1 MHKAAGRYVDRNA
14 LLKSLNDQADQLTH
28 PSIANKVDGESLPKW
43 LKLAEKED
51 LGASNLGK
59 PSSRQ
64 DAVLLA
70 KWFKDIMEMV
80 ELESQSTKREAH
92 AQQKLF
98 PNQKQ
103 SENEL
108 IQSEVY
114 LLTQVAHNIAI
125 KEVTRQVSVQCVERG
140 VLLKSIFDSYVRLI
154 DFIFQDSFHQRRMM
168 AKAFAKAT

>member
-1 MHKAAGRYVDRNA
+1 MGGHKTQMHKAAGRYVDRNA

-80 ELESQSTKREAH
+80 ELES
-92 AQQKLF
+92 
-98 PNQKQ
+98 
-103 SENEL
+103 
-108 IQSEVY
+108 
-114 LLTQVAHNIAI
+114 
-125 KEVTRQVSVQCVERG
+125 
-140 VLLKSIFDSYVRLI
+140 
-154 DFIFQDSFHQRRMM
+154 
-168 AKAFAKAT
+168 